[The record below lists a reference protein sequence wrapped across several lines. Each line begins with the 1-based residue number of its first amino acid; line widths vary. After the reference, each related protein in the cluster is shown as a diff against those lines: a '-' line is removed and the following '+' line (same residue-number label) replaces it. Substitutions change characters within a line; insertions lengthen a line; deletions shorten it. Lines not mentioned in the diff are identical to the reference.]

1 MLHEHRELIAE
12 LRQQDRHFARLF
24 DAHNALDEEIN
35 NLEQNP
41 VTAVSA
47 HSEIEQKKVQKLA
60 LKDEIYQY
68 ILNVEKERKG

>member
-12 LRQQDRHFARLF
+12 LRQHDRHFERLF

-35 NLEQNP
+35 RLEQNP
-41 VTAVSA
+41 VTAISA
-47 HSEIEQKKVQKLA
+47 HAEIEQKKVQKLA

-68 ILNVEKERKG
+68 IQHVIKERQG